1 MKVNFKSILMLVL
14 LVAGVI
20 LAVTFITDYYDEK
33 NEPVYS
39 EILELFDEDRVTSFV
54 IDGNLNIKLQVLRP
68 KLDENNAPIPGQY
81 EIDNKTGK
89 FITDTLEYELSDV
102 SQRDEIYEIAREKM
116 TSGAET
122 NLEYYNATRPEGTP
136 WYLAYLPYIIVI
148 LLFVG
153 LWFFI
158 MKQAPGGGGKMNSFS
173 KSKAK
178 VSFNEKD
185 AVKFADVA
193 GADEEKA
200 ELEEIV
206 EFLKDPA
213 KFVKLGARI
222 PRGVLLVGPPGTG
235 KTLLAKAVAGEAGVP
250 FFSISG
256 SDFVEMYVG
265 VGASRVRDLFENAR
279 KTPASIIFI
288 DEIDAVGRH
297 RGAGLGGG
305 HDEREQ
311 TLNQLLVEMDGF
323 GTNSGVIVM
332 AATNRPDILDPALL
346 RPGRFDR
353 RVTVNYPDIKGREAI
368 LKVHCRNKPLEESVD
383 LRKIAQTT
391 IGFTGAELANL
402 MNEAALRAA
411 KKNKALIG
419 MVDIEESYMKL
430 LLGPQK
436 KNNVRTE
443 KDNRLC
449 AYHEAGHAVAS
460 YFCKNT
466 DPIKHI
472 TIIPAG
478 NAGGVTI
485 SVPTEDRMG
494 ASRNQMLDVIVRALG
509 GRVAEEIVL
518 DDISTG
524 ASGDIQQATAV
535 ARNMVTRYGMSA
547 KLGTVLYG
555 SEHSSDE
562 VFLGRDFSS
571 GKNYSE
577 KTAAEIDDEIRTIIA
592 DCYEKCRTYLTENI
606 DKLHFVAEFLLKNES
621 MDDEQFK
628 AAMEMEEPTIEAIEA
643 ILEEKKRKSEEENKT
658 AHINNKK
665 AAEEEKR
672 RSEEEAKRRLEEMQ
686 KTGKF
691 PVDDFFDSI
700 FTVPVEEVRRDD
712 NEEPDAQNESD
723 TAKVEEDTDAV
734 NVEEGSDSNKV
745 EENIQSE
752 EPSNDESNREENTSK
767 EEKIDT
773 DN

>member
-1 MKVNFKSILMLVL
+1 MKANFKSIAMLIVLVL
-14 LVAGVI
+14 AVI
-20 LAVTFITDYYDEK
+20 LMVSFLTNSFNTEETFE
-33 NEPVYS
+33 YS
-39 EILELFDEDRVTSFV
+39 DLMYLFDNDLITYFNV
-54 IDGNLNIKLQVLRP
+54 DGNLLMTVQHFAPV
-68 KLDENNAPIPGQY
+68 LDENGDFKLDSNGQKEYKKNDKGDNVILTKEIQLSYAFQLEQINERAQKPSVNLKDYDFQAPKATPWYISYLPY
-81 EIDNKTGK
+81 
-89 FITDTLEYELSDV
+89 FIFAILLIGLWIFLMK
-102 SQRDEIYEIAREKM
+102 Q
-116 TSGAET
+116 TSGA
-122 NLEYYNATRPEGTP
+122 
-136 WYLAYLPYIIVI
+136 
-148 LLFVG
+148 
-153 LWFFI
+153 
-158 MKQAPGGGGKMNSFS
+158 GGKMNSFA

-178 VSFNEKD
+178 LSNDKN
-185 AVKFADVA
+185 AVKFSDVA

-200 ELEEIV
+200 ELEEVV

-265 VGASRVRDLFENAR
+265 VGASRVRDLFDNAR

-353 RVTVNYPDIKGREAI
+353 RVTVNYPDMKGREEI
-368 LKVHCRNKPLEESVD
+368 LKVHCRNKPLEATVD
-383 LRKIAQTT
+383 LGKIAQTT

-402 MNEAALRAA
+402 LNEAALLAA

-419 MVDIEESYMKL
+419 MEDIEASYMKL

-436 KNNVRTE
+436 KAKVRTE
-443 KDNRLC
+443 ADNKLC

-460 YFCKNT
+460 YYCKHT

-478 NAGGVTI
+478 SAGGVTI

-494 ASRNQMLDVIVRALG
+494 SSRNAMFDRIVLSLG
-509 GRVAEEIVL
+509 GRVAEELVL

-524 ASGDIQQATAV
+524 ASNDIMQATNI
-535 ARNMVTRYGMSA
+535 ARNMVTRYGMSK

-577 KTAAEIDDEIRTIIA
+577 KTAAEIDEEIRNIINDA
-592 DCYEKCRTYLTENI
+592 YEVSKNHLSENI

-621 MDDEQFK
+621 MDAEQFK
-628 AAMEMEEPTIEAIEA
+628 ACMETENPTVEEIEAIA
-643 ILEEKKRKSEEENKT
+643 KEKARVSEEENKT
-658 AHINNKK
+658 AHENNAK
-665 AAEEEKR
+665 AEEDLAKEAEDEKASSGEDFLR
-672 RSEEEAKRRLEEMQ
+672 
-686 KTGKF
+686 
-691 PVDDFFDSI
+691 DFFRDMENGNLIDRSG
-700 FTVPVEEVRRDD
+700 EVK
-712 NEEPDAQNESD
+712 
-723 TAKVEEDTDAV
+723 T
-734 NVEEGSDSNKV
+734 
-745 EENIQSE
+745 
-752 EPSNDESNREENTSK
+752 
-767 EEKIDT
+767 EKTNPKRTT
-773 DN
+773 DNTETSSSDETDKKDDGNSSDGNTDGNVSE

>member
-1 MKVNFKSILMLVL
+1 MKANFKSIIMLVVT
-14 LVAGVI
+14 VAVI
-20 LAVTFITDYYDEK
+20 VTAVSFFTQNRDSDEDI
-33 NEPVYS
+33 VYS
-39 EILELFDEDRVTSFV
+39 ELIELFEVDLVKSYEVDGDLNMTLV
-54 IDGNLNIKLQVLRP
+54 IFKPDLNDDKTY
-68 KLDENNAPIPGQY
+68 KLDSDGKAVYKLKEDGAPVV
-81 EIDNKTGK
+81 EKR
-89 FITDTLEYELSDV
+89 EYKLSYNF
-102 SQRDEIYEIAREKM
+102 QLTQINEIAENCERLEKY
-116 TSGAET
+116 
-122 NLEYYNATRPEGTP
+122 EYLQAGEAP
-136 WYLAYLPYIIVI
+136 WYQVYLPYIIMAVI
-148 LLFVG
+148 LGAFWIFMLRSSV
-153 LWFFI
+153 
-158 MKQAPGGGGKMNSFS
+158 GGGGKMNSFS
-173 KSKAK
+173 KSRAK
-178 VSFNEKD
+178 VATNDKN

-200 ELEEIV
+200 ELEEVV

-265 VGASRVRDLFENAR
+265 VGASRVRDLFDNAR

-353 RVTVNYPDIKGREAI
+353 RVTVNYPDIKGREEI
-368 LKVHCRNKPLEESVD
+368 LRVHCRNKPLEETVD

-411 KKNKALIG
+411 KLDKALIG
-419 MVDIEESYMKL
+419 MSDIEESYMKM

-436 KNNVRTE
+436 KKRVRTE
-443 KDNRLC
+443 ADNKLC

-460 YFCKNT
+460 YFCKHT
-466 DPIKHI
+466 DPVKHI

-478 NAGGVTI
+478 SAGGVTI
-485 SVPTEDRMG
+485 SVPTEDKMTTSKN
-494 ASRNQMLDVIVRALG
+494 AMIDHIVLALG

-524 ASGDIQQATAV
+524 ASNDIQQATNI
-535 ARNMVTRYGMSA
+535 ARNMVTRYGMSE

-555 SEHSSDE
+555 SEHSQDA
-562 VFLGRDFSS
+562 VFLGRDFAS
-571 GKNYSE
+571 GQNYSE
-577 KTAAEIDDEIRTIIA
+577 KTAAVIDDEIRSIIA
-592 DCYEKCRTYLTENI
+592 EAYERCKKYLSENI
-606 DKLHFVAEFLLKNES
+606 EKLHFVANFLLKYET
-621 MDDEQFK
+621 MDQEQFE
-628 AAMEMEEPTIEAIEA
+628 AAMSSEAPTFEEIENIAN
-643 ILEEKKRKSEEENKT
+643 EKKRKSEQENKT
-658 AHINNKK
+658 AHENNAK
-665 AAEEEKR
+665 AEEEARKKAEAEAAEAR
-672 RSEEEAKRRLEEMQ
+672 RRMEQGETS
-686 KTGKF
+686 
-691 PVDDFFDSI
+691 DSSDFFDI
-700 FTVPVEEVRRDD
+700 FWREQQKFHTD
-712 NEEPDAQNESD
+712 NNGESD
-723 TAKVEEDTDAV
+723 DKNVDKSNNNDDLDNTD
-734 NVEEGSDSNKV
+734 
-745 EENIQSE
+745 SE
-752 EPSNDESNREENTSK
+752 Q
-767 EEKIDT
+767 
-773 DN
+773 

>member
-1 MKVNFKSILMLVL
+1 MLIITV
-14 LVAGVI
+14 GVI
-20 LAVTFITDYYDEK
+20 ITAVSYFMPNMKDNK
-33 NEPVYS
+33 EPKYS
-39 EILELFDEDRVTSFV
+39 DIIKLFDDDLVTSFEV
-54 IDGNLNIKLQVLRP
+54 DGSLNITMTTLVPLKENGAVVR
-68 KLDENNAPIPGQY
+68 DENGKIQY
-81 EIDNKTGK
+81 EKDKNGNNKTEK
-89 FITDTLEYELSDV
+89 YEYVLSYNFQLD
-102 SQRDEIYEIAREKM
+102 QINRIAEEKLADPE
-116 TSGAET
+116 S
-122 NLEYYNATRPEGTP
+122 NLVEYNYKEAGEMP
-136 WYLAYLPYIIVI
+136 WYQAYLPYIIMAVI
-148 LLFVG
+148 LGAFWIFMMRSSV
-153 LWFFI
+153 
-158 MKQAPGGGGKMNSFS
+158 GGGGKINSFS
-173 KSKAK
+173 KSRAR
-178 VSFNEKD
+178 VSHGDKN

-200 ELEEIV
+200 ELEEVV
-206 EFLKDPA
+206 EFLKDPQ

-353 RVTVNYPDIKGREAI
+353 RVTVNYPDMKGREAI
-368 LKVHCRNKPLEESVD
+368 LKVHCRNKPLEETVD
-383 LRKIAQTT
+383 LAKIAQTT

-402 MNEAALRAA
+402 MNESALLAA
-411 KKNKALIG
+411 KRNKALIG
-419 MVDIEESYMKL
+419 MQDIEDSYMKL

-436 KNNVRTE
+436 KTRVRTE
-443 KDNRLC
+443 ADNKLT

-460 YFCKNT
+460 YYCKHT
-466 DPIKHI
+466 DPVKHI

-478 NAGGVTI
+478 SAGGVTI
-485 SVPTEDRMG
+485 SVPTEDRMT
-494 ASRNQMLDVIVRALG
+494 ASKNSMIDHIVLALG

-524 ASGDIQQATAV
+524 ASNDIQQATSI
-535 ARNMVTRYGMSA
+535 ARNMVTRYGMSE

-571 GKNYSE
+571 GQNYSE
-577 KTAAEIDDEIRTIIA
+577 KTASAIDDEIRSIISNA
-592 DCYEKCRTYLTENI
+592 YKTCTKILTENI
-606 DKLHFVAEFLLKNES
+606 EKLHFVASYLLKYES
-621 MDDEQFK
+621 MDQEQFE
-628 AAMEMEEPTIEAIEA
+628 AAMQLENPTFEDLEDIAIQ
-643 ILEEKKRKSEEENKT
+643 KKKKSEEENKT
-658 AHINNKK
+658 AHENNLKAEQEARARAEAEREAMRK
-665 AAEEEKR
+665 RMAAE
-672 RSEEEAKRRLEEMQ
+672 
-686 KTGKF
+686 GKY
-691 PVDDFFDSI
+691 PEDDFF
-700 FTVPVEEVRRDD
+700 
-712 NEEPDAQNESD
+712 ESF
-723 TAKVEEDTDAV
+723 
-734 NVEEGSDSNKV
+734 
-745 EENIQSE
+745 
-752 EPSNDESNREENTSK
+752 
-767 EEKIDT
+767 
-773 DN
+773 

>member
-1 MKVNFKSILMLVL
+1 MKANIKNIIIFVLIIGIVIVGATLLMNKSGDEDKFVYSDLIELFEKDMVRDF
-14 LVAGVI
+14 VV
-20 LAVTFITDYYDEK
+20 DEK
-33 NEPVYS
+33 GTIKLNA
-39 EILELFDEDRVTSFV
+39 FV
-54 IDGNLNIKLQVLRP
+54 AIVGEDGNLVFELDDKGEP
-68 KLDENNAPIPGQY
+68 KVKEY
-81 EIDNKTGK
+81 TYT
-89 FITDTLEYELSDV
+89 FSYELQLERMISIIEMNAADG
-102 SQRDEIYEIAREKM
+102 K
-116 TSGAET
+116 T
-122 NLEYYNATRPEGTP
+122 NLKEYDFEPTPETP
-136 WYLAYLPYIIVI
+136 WYLAYLPYIITAV
-148 LLFVG
+148 LFIG
-153 LWFFI
+153 LTIFL
-158 MKQAPGGGGKMNSFS
+158 MRQTSASGGGKMGGFA

-178 VSFNEKD
+178 VVSGDKN

-200 ELEEIV
+200 ELEEVV
-206 EFLKDPA
+206 EFLKAPE

-323 GTNSGVIVM
+323 GTNSGVIVI

-353 RVTVNYPDIKGREAI
+353 QITVNYPDMKGREEI
-368 LKVHCRNKPLEESVD
+368 LKVHCRNKPLEETVD
-383 LRKIAQTT
+383 LKKIAQTT

-430 LLGPQK
+430 ILGPQK
-436 KNNVRTE
+436 KTKVRTE
-443 KDNRLC
+443 ADNKLC

-460 YFCKNT
+460 YYCEHT

-478 NAGGVTI
+478 NAGGVTV

-494 ASRNQMLDVIVRALG
+494 MTKGQMLDDIVYGMG
-509 GRVAEEIVL
+509 GRVAEQLVL

-524 ASGDIQQATAV
+524 ASGDIKQATSR
-535 ARNMVTRYGMSA
+535 ARAMVTKYGMSDL
-547 KLGTVLYG
+547 LGPVLYG
-555 SEHSSDE
+555 NSHGSDE

-571 GKNYSE
+571 SPDYSG
-577 KTAAEIDDEIRTIIA
+577 KTAALIDEEVRRIITE
-592 DCYEKCRTYLTENI
+592 CYKRCENILTEHI

-621 MDDEQFK
+621 MDEEQFK
-628 AAMEMEEPTIEAIEA
+628 AAMEMENPTIESIEDIA
-643 ILEEKKRKSEEENKT
+643 FRKKQKSEEENDI
-658 AHINNKK
+658 AHENNRR
-665 AAEEEKR
+665 AEEEERIR
-672 RSEEEAKRRLEEMQ
+672 REELARKMSSGEDLTEEDLAEIFGKKHTDDAGSSTDDNPDGEAK
-686 KTGKF
+686 
-691 PVDDFFDSI
+691 
-700 FTVPVEEVRRDD
+700 
-712 NEEPDAQNESD
+712 
-723 TAKVEEDTDAV
+723 
-734 NVEEGSDSNKV
+734 
-745 EENIQSE
+745 
-752 EPSNDESNREENTSK
+752 
-767 EEKIDT
+767 
-773 DN
+773 